1 MVFNGSRASRWL
13 HPSDYG
19 LGGLDRFI
27 ALHPVEVAQRL
38 PQGQAMIIERLFR
51 NPKTTLLGLIL
62 ISLCFLLVFLEKASL
77 TEVSTFMVGAFAL
90 LFLKDPKDEKATG
103 GKQPHK

>member
-1 MVFNGSRASRWL
+1 M
-13 HPSDYG
+13 
-19 LGGLDRFI
+19 
-27 ALHPVEVAQRL
+27 EVAQGLVEGENRML
-38 PQGQAMIIERLFR
+38 IERLFR

-62 ISLCFLLVFLEKASL
+62 ISLCFLLVFFRRQPL

-103 GKQPHK
+103 DK